1 MSERMKPILAA
12 LVTGM
17 VVNYLGLTYFF
28 GPISASDTP
37 SDPMVPAAASLLVTS
52 ILLMFLYDWVVQE
65 MGHAMKA
72 AITVAVSQ
80 IILVDVFYLLN
91 GQRGLAAAGASAV
104 LLLVSWSLIG
114 MVYGM
119 LRDRGAEAAG

>member
-1 MSERMKPILAA
+1 
-12 LVTGM
+12 
-17 VVNYLGLTYFF
+17 
-28 GPISASDTP
+28 
-37 SDPMVPAAASLLVTS
+37 
-52 ILLMFLYDWVVQE
+52 
-65 MGHAMKA
+65 
-72 AITVAVSQ
+72 
-80 IILVDVFYLLN
+80 LN